1 MNDTV
6 EANTPAITQA
16 NTPPIRTSW
25 QPPAVSKHLPFDA
38 RMALV
43 RAAQT
48 PIPPG
53 DPLARVKAIEQA
65 QALARRRFPDMFQH
79 VQDPEK

>member
-1 MNDTV
+1 MNDKT
-6 EANTPAITQA
+6 EAIAQA
-16 NTPPIRTSW
+16 NTPPIRTTW
-25 QPPAVSKHLPFDA
+25 ATQAPPVSQHLPFDA

-65 QALARRRFPDMFQH
+65 QALARRRFPNLFQH
-79 VQDPEK
+79 VQDPER

>member
-1 MNDTV
+1 MNDETK
-6 EANTPAITQA
+6 AIAQA
-16 NTPPIRTSW
+16 NTPPIRTIW
-25 QPPAVSKHLPFDA
+25 TNQAPPVSQQLPFDA

-65 QALARRRFPDMFQH
+65 QAMARRRFPEMFQQ
-79 VQDPEK
+79 VKDPEQ

>member
-1 MNDTV
+1 MNDKT
-6 EANTPAITQA
+6 EAITQA
-16 NTPPIRTSW
+16 NTHPIRTTW
-25 QPPAVSKHLPFDA
+25 ATPPVSQHLPFDA

-65 QALARRRFPDMFQH
+65 QALARRRFPDLFQN
-79 VQDPEK
+79 VQDPGQ

>member
-1 MNDTV
+1 MNFDNILIGDQ
-6 EANTPAITQA
+6 EPQRSFNER
-16 NTPPIRTSW
+16 PP
-25 QPPAVSKHLPFDA
+25 VSQQLPFDA

-65 QALARRRFPDMFQH
+65 QALARRRFPDLFQH
-79 VQDPEK
+79 VQDPER

>member
-1 MNDTV
+1 MNDKT
-6 EANTPAITQA
+6 EAIAQA
-16 NTPPIRTSW
+16 NTPPIRTTW
-25 QPPAVSKHLPFDA
+25 ATQAPPVSQHLPFDA

-79 VQDPEK
+79 VQDPEQ